1 MAQIIK
7 QKNERHRIQ
16 FSMRPE
22 LHEIYMLYRVKAE
35 TLGLEID
42 FRHNFEQWFERQLEQ
57 LEQELDSHAR
67 LSDTDQIS
75 SNRVRTLKDDHSDL
89 TLTNPVSLS

>member
-7 QKNERHRIQ
+7 QKNARHRIQ

-22 LHEIYMLYRVKAE
+22 LHDIYMSYREKAE

-42 FRHNFEQWFERQLEQ
+42 FKHNFEQWFERQLEQ
-57 LEQELDSHAR
+57 LGQELESH
-67 LSDTDQIS
+67 S
-75 SNRVRTLKDDHSDL
+75 
-89 TLTNPVSLS
+89 

>member
-22 LHEIYMLYRVKAE
+22 LH
-35 TLGLEID
+35 EID